1 MSTHKKPK
9 KAAVSPSGIAYSYVG
24 FSRPEQLKGD
34 SLRRQMQASED
45 YATEHGLRIDSSLR
59 MQDQGIS
66 AFRGIDATKGA
77 LAGFLLAVQSGR
89 VAPGATLLVESLDR
103 LSRDQI
109 TEALTQF
116 LGIINSGITVVT
128 LMDKMVYSRATI
140 NDNPGSLLMSI
151 GVMMRAHDES

>member
-9 KAAVSPSGIAYSYVG
+9 KAAVSPSGIAYSYVR

-45 YATEHGLRIDSSLR
+45 YATEHGLRIDSSLS

-66 AFRGIDATKGA
+66 AFRGINAAKGA

-128 LMDKMVYSRATI
+128 LMDKMVYSQATI
-140 NDNPGSLLMSI
+140 DDNPGSLLMSI